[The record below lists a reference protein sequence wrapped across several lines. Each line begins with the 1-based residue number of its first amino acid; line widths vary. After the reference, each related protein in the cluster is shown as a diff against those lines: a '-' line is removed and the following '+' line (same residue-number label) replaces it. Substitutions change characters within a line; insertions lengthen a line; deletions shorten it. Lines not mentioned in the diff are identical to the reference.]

1 MERLLPQ
8 VARMSVA
15 KTGVTWR
22 PKHRP
27 RFAGRRVVMG
37 VTYCNYNHPPCSW
50 TEKNEI
56 FAACVGRSD

>member
-37 VTYCNYNHPPCSW
+37 RSLCNYNHPPLGW

-56 FAACVGRSD
+56 FAAFARRSD